1 MTADQKS
8 QNHPPRPHDMG
19 GRFGDGAVIPD
30 DDAAPVFTQDW
41 HGRALALTLAAGA
54 LGAWNL
60 DISRH
65 ARECLKP
72 EDYSRFSYYE
82 KWLAA
87 LADLLHAHGV
97 VRLEELQSGQSSGV
111 SPLASK
117 QLSADRV
124 AAVLA
129 AGGPTERP
137 QATPP
142 KFNIGQAV
150 KTRIG
155 GNAMVEGGHTRLPR
169 YAQGKPGLIIAHHGP
184 HIFPDSHAHGQ
195 GEAPQHLYGVAFR
208 AQDLWDAPEHPE
220 DDVILELWESYLEA

>member
-1 MTADQKS
+1 MTSDQKS
-8 QNHPPRPHDMG
+8 QDHPPRPHDMG
-19 GRFGDGAVIPD
+19 GRFGDGTVIPD

-111 SPLASK
+111 SPLPQCNYPPIAWPRCWP
-117 QLSADRV
+117 Q
-124 AAVLA
+124 
-129 AGGPTERP
+129 GGPPIGLSQHLQNSTSVRRSKRRSV
-137 QATPP
+137 ATPWSKAATP
-142 KFNIGQAV
+142 ACPD
-150 KTRIG
+150 TRK
-155 GNAMVEGGHTRLPR
+155 ASRV
-169 YAQGKPGLIIAHHGP
+169 
-184 HIFPDSHAHGQ
+184 
-195 GEAPQHLYGVAFR
+195 
-208 AQDLWDAPEHPE
+208 
-220 DDVILELWESYLEA
+220 